1 MDFNIILTILLFLI
15 GLILAY
21 FVGQKIAVIK
31 RDKHW
36 ESEIPGHR
44 KDAILKSRS
53 VLSGLFSEQLAPFL
67 PGFNFK
73 PTECRFLGKPV
84 DFIVFKGLDDK
95 KVNEVIFVEVK
106 SGKSKLSNVEKSLKE
121 AIENKKVKWEEYRI
135 PKEVTRRKD
144 D

>member
-1 MDFNIILTILLFLI
+1 MELNTILVIFLFLI

-21 FVGQKIAVIK
+21 FVGQKIATIK
-31 RDKHW
+31 RDKYW
-36 ESEIPGHR
+36 ESEIPNHR

-73 PTECRFLGKPV
+73 PTECKFLGKPV

-95 KVNEVIFVEVK
+95 KVDEVVFVEVK

-121 AIENKKVKWEEYRI
+121 TIKNKKVKWEEYRI
-135 PKEVTRRKD
+135 PEEVVKGRGN
-144 D
+144 

>member
-1 MDFNIILTILLFLI
+1 MDFNTILIILIFLI

-21 FVGQKIAVIK
+21 LVGVKIATIK

-36 ESEIPGHR
+36 ESEIPEHR

-53 VLSGLFSEQLAPFL
+53 VLSGMFSEQLAPFL
-67 PGFNFK
+67 PNFNFK
-73 PTECRFLGKPV
+73 PTECKFLGKPI

-95 KVNEVIFVEVK
+95 KVDEIVFVEVK

-121 AIENKKVKWEEYRI
+121 AIKNKKVSWEEYRI
-135 PKEVTRRKD
+135 PEKMTKP
-144 D
+144 